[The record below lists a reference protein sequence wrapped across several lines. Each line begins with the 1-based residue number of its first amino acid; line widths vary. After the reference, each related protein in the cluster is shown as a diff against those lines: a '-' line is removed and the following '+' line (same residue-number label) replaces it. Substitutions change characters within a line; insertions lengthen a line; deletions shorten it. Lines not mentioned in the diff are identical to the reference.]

1 MCHLIS
7 SFCYHVTS
15 AHIDYFSQTC
25 GGSASTWDKV
35 RTLVM
40 SLSYCQDKSMASNTF
55 HLYSHTLKIM
65 TVLLTAYEMSETKRT
80 FCTMTNN
87 IIVQIWHID
96 LVSSKFFG
104 IRLAVKVEVT
114 TYINNLVRDGIE
126 IDFLKTGFE
135 FQKYTIWRELNRPA
149 HMEQSIVL
157 TTDLTSNL

>member
-1 MCHLIS
+1 
-7 SFCYHVTS
+7 
-15 AHIDYFSQTC
+15 
-25 GGSASTWDKV
+25 
-35 RTLVM
+35 
-40 SLSYCQDKSMASNTF
+40 
-55 HLYSHTLKIM
+55 
-65 TVLLTAYEMSETKRT
+65 
-80 FCTMTNN
+80 MTNN

-96 LVSSKFFG
+96 FVSSKFFG

-135 FQKYTIWRELNRPA
+135 FQKYTIWRELNRPT